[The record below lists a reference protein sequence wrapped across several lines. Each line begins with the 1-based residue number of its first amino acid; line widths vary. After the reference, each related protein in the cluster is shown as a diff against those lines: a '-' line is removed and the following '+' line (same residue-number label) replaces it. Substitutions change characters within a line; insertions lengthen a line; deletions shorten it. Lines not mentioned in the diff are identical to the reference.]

1 VAGVNK
7 SLKAGTVVFKAG
19 DNADGMYLV
28 RKGELVVY
36 LEQAGKEVTLAKI
49 AEGGMV
55 GEMALFDRMPR
66 SASVKASI
74 DSEITHIT
82 MDDFSKLMK
91 QIPKWFVGLMTA
103 LSGRLRTTNDR
114 LKSLET
120 GANAS
125 STPTSAPTNGP
136 TNGQT
141 ATTSTAAAK
150 PFQGVMRVMHVLE
163 LLWHRDGT
171 KEGKDWMIQRK
182 TAEDE
187 LTKVF
192 GEDPAKVTALLD
204 LLCSE
209 GILLSKQDAYKNQVL
224 SMPNRASLRQFGIF
238 MAQFVA
244 ANPAMHAVPEPLMH
258 MLRSL
263 ARMAQKAPYDQFTV
277 TLEELMED
285 GKAAGVNS
293 DGWAGHIRSFNSF
306 GESAKPVKT
315 SSKSGLG
322 IRVIKVDLTTL
333 MKNLNVYNK
342 LSEKKLDQ

>member
-1 VAGVNK
+1 MAGVNK

-19 DNADGMYLV
+19 DSADGMYLV

-49 AEGGMV
+49 SEGGMV

-66 SASVKASI
+66 SASVKASM

-82 MDDFSKLMK
+82 LDDFGKLMK
-91 QIPKWFVGLMTA
+91 QIPKWFVGLMSA

-114 LKSLET
+114 LKSLEAGGSAT
-120 GANAS
+120 AGATPA
-125 STPTSAPTNGP
+125 PTSA
-136 TNGQT
+136 
-141 ATTSTAAAK
+141 ATSSGTK
-150 PFQGVMRVMHVLE
+150 PFQGVMRIMHVLE
-163 LLWHRDGT
+163 LLWHRDGA

-182 TAEDE
+182 TAEEE

-192 GEDPAKVTALLD
+192 GEDPAKVAALLE

-209 GILLSKQDAYKNQVL
+209 GILLSKQDTYKNQAL
-224 SMPNRASLRQFGIF
+224 SMPNRASLRQFGLF
-238 MAQFVA
+238 MNNFVA
-244 ANPAMHAVPEPLMH
+244 ANPSMQAVPDPLMH

-263 ARMAQKAPYDQFTV
+263 TRMATKAPYDQFTV

-293 DGWAGHIRSFNSF
+293 DGWSGHVRSFNSF

-315 SSKSGLG
+315 SSKSGIG
-322 IRVIKVDLTTL
+322 IRVTKADLSTL

-342 LSEKKLDQ
+342 LSEKKLDY